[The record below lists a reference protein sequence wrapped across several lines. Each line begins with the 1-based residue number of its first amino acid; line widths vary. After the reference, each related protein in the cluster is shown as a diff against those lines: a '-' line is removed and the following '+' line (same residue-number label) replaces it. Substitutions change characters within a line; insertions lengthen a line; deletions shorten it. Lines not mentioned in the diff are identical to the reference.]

1 MTPHK
6 RFDHLMRRSE
16 DSLTSI
22 EFYTK
27 SLLGGLY
34 ERGTV
39 SNIPY
44 PTLLPAWDDK
54 EDIENIIK
62 ALDILKQ
69 DFRDLIL

>member
-1 MTPHK
+1 MTPSK
-6 RFDHLMRRSE
+6 RFDHLMRKSE
-16 DSLTSI
+16 DHLNSI
-22 EFYTK
+22 ESYTK
-27 SLLGGLY
+27 SLLNGLH

-39 SNIPY
+39 SNILY
-44 PTLLPAWDDK
+44 PTLLPSWDDK